1 MMRYNFWGI
10 LLPILEIEPHLRQ
23 ILICLLYTESDGIQ
37 LENTKL
43 ILLMRSIYSFY
54 TPFLCFEIQDLK
66 YKI

>member
-1 MMRYNFWGI
+1 MTAFADFRCDDLVSMGDDEGAGKV
-10 LLPILEIEPHLRQ
+10 L
-23 ILICLLYTESDGIQ
+23 CLAKVDGIQ